1 MCWNSETA
9 SGFKIYPNP
18 ATQELFIETENVSEK
33 TALFKVYDAFGR
45 LVKAYPLES
54 KAKQKVDISNIPT
67 GMYSVQLEL
76 DNAQYFEHLWI
87 QK

>member
-1 MCWNSETA
+1 
-9 SGFKIYPNP
+9 
-18 ATQELFIETENVSEK
+18 
-33 TALFKVYDAFGR
+33 LFKVYDAFGR
-45 LVKAYPLES
+45 VVKAYPLES

-67 GMYSVQLEL
+67 GMYTVQLQL